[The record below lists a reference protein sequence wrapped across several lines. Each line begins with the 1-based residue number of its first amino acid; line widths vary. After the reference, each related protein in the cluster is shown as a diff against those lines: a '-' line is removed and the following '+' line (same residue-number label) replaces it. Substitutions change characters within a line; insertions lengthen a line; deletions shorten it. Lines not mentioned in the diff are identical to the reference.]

1 MLLYN
6 KGKNRR
12 SCLRYD
18 FRAPIVFT
26 LPDDAGRT
34 FEGVVTNVS
43 ISGLCLS
50 LGTPLPV
57 GQEICI
63 EGNYR
68 PLAAERAIVRWLS
81 KAEDNF
87 SSRYRAGLLFQNGSS
102 QG

>member
-1 MLLYN
+1 MVLYN
-6 KGKNRR
+6 KSKNRR

-18 FRAPIVFT
+18 FRAPIIFT

-34 FEGVVTNVS
+34 FEGVVTNIS
-43 ISGLCLS
+43 ISGLCVS
-50 LGTPLPV
+50 LGTPLIV

-68 PLAAERAIVRWLS
+68 PLAAERAIVRWSS
-81 KAEDNF
+81 KAEDH
-87 SSRYRAGLLFQNGSS
+87 SSPGYRAGLLFQNISS

>member
-1 MLLYN
+1 MLPYK

-12 SCLRYD
+12 GCLRYV

-26 LPDDAGRT
+26 LPDGTGRT

-43 ISGLCLS
+43 ISGLCVS
-50 LGTPLPV
+50 LGIPLPV

-63 EGNYR
+63 ERNYR
-68 PLAAERAIVRWLS
+68 PLSAGRAIVRWLS
-81 KAEDNF
+81 KTEDN
-87 SSRYRAGLLFQNGSS
+87 SSSGYRAGLTFENGSS